1 MVKNVRAV
9 ARPVLSEPFWNEGVA
24 MSEALMKTY
33 QMTELPMDTVL
44 KSDRQK
50 LDKMKQPE
58 ILDKQLK
65 VESASEVID
74 CNNVFVPGVEGV
86 P

>member
-1 MVKNVRAV
+1 M
-9 ARPVLSEPFWNEGVA
+9 LSEPFWNEGVA

-65 VESASEVID
+65 VASASEVID
-74 CNNVFVPGVEGV
+74 CINVFVPGVEGV

>member
-1 MVKNVRAV
+1 M
-9 ARPVLSEPFWNEGVA
+9 LSEPFWNEGVA

-65 VESASEVID
+65 VESASEVIG
-74 CNNVFVPGVEGV
+74 CINVFVAGVEGV

>member
-1 MVKNVRAV
+1 
-9 ARPVLSEPFWNEGVA
+9 

-65 VESASEVID
+65 VE
-74 CNNVFVPGVEGV
+74 
-86 P
+86 

>member
-1 MVKNVRAV
+1 
-9 ARPVLSEPFWNEGVA
+9 

-65 VESASEVID
+65 VESASEVIV
-74 CNNVFVPGVEGV
+74 CINVFVPGVEGV